1 MKNKLIS
8 LIIVII
14 LVSCNGVK
22 KTSKSDIAFKN
33 DVKTEVK
40 SDTEV
45 NESGKTVDKTTVKT
59 DSTALKTL
67 ALIEKL
73 TADWETRLKTYDTS
87 KPVDPGTG
95 TPPLASEMIM
105 SNKQTKDRNLTQTVK
120 NQTAKTENRNIESD
134 YRLLIKQAVD
144 SAMSAN
150 SKLIDKSTT
159 SEKPPDTGWKWLL
172 AGMAISLL
180 VWLIYHYK
188 WWKFVSF

>member
-14 LVSCNGVK
+14 LVSCNAVK
-22 KTSKSDIAFKN
+22 KTAKTDIAFKTN
-33 DVKTEVK
+33 VKTEVK
-40 SDTEV
+40 SVTEV
-45 NESGKTVDKTTVKT
+45 KESGKTIDKTTVKT

-105 SNKQTKDRNLTQTVK
+105 SNKQTADRNLTQTVK
-120 NQTAKTENRNIESD
+120 NQTAKTENRNIETD

-159 SEKPPDTGWKWLL
+159 SEKPPDTWWKWLL
-172 AGMAISLL
+172 AGIGISLG
-180 VWLIYHYK
+180 VWAVFKYK
-188 WWKFVSF
+188 MWKFLSF